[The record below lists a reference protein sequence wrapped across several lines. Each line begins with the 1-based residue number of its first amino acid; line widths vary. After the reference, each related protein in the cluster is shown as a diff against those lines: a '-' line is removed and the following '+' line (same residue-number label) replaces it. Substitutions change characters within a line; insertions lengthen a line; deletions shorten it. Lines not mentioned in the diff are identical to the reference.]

1 AQQLD
6 DAELGGGT
14 DVGTAAQFDGV
25 VAHLHNTDTVPVLLT
40 EHGQG
45 THVQRLVQ
53 APFGAADLDVPG
65 QDGVDLLL
73 DLGQSPPTQCV
84 VGGEVEPQLART
96 VLRTGLSRGRAQSVA
111 QCRVE
116 EVGRR
121 VGAFDRVPTSRVDRC
136 VHRVVQ
142 DDFAGADRASVHE
155 QAGQGLLY
163 VLDVHDPTP
172 LHGQRSG
179 VGELATAL
187 GVEGGAVQDDLD
199 LVTRTGD
206 QDPDP
211 VHDDALDLCLA
222 REVGVAEKLGVS
234 GLLVHLRVEG
244 DVCVTEFLGLGVGLG
259 GLTLTLHE
267 LTESVLVDAQALFG
281 GHLQGQIDGE
291 TIGVVELE
299 GVRSGEDRAPGG
311 AGAFG
316 GTPEQCR
323 ARAQGFGEVLL
334 LVVDHAVDD
343 LGLGPQVGVDVL
355 HRVDAD
361 LGQLVQEGGVGTREQ
376 AQIADGAAQD
386 TAQDVTGLFVTG
398 LDPVT
403 DEHDGAAH
411 VVGDHTE
418 HDVLFVVVTVAGA
431 GQLRGTLE
439 DTTDDVG
446 LVDVV
451 DVLQD
456 RGEPLQ
462 A

>member
-1 AQQLD
+1 
-6 DAELGGGT
+6 
-14 DVGTAAQFDGV
+14 
-25 VAHLHNTDTVPVLLT
+25 
-40 EHGQG
+40 
-45 THVQRLVQ
+45 
-53 APFGAADLDVPG
+53 
-65 QDGVDLLL
+65 
-73 DLGQSPPTQCV
+73 
-84 VGGEVEPQLART
+84 
-96 VLRTGLSRGRAQSVA
+96 
-111 QCRVE
+111 
-116 EVGRR
+116 
-121 VGAFDRVPTSRVDRC
+121 
-136 VHRVVQ
+136 
-142 DDFAGADRASVHE
+142 
-155 QAGQGLLY
+155 
-163 VLDVHDPTP
+163 
-172 LHGQRSG
+172 
-179 VGELATAL
+179 
-187 GVEGGAVQDDLD
+187 
-199 LVTRTGD
+199 RTGD

-343 LGLGPQVGVDVL
+343 LGLVQQVGVDVL

-462 A
+462 AQACVDVLLRQFAEDRIVLAGALTTLVLHEDEVPDLDVSVLVRLGTTIGPVLGPPVVEDLGAGTTGAGNAHVPVVLLLPHALDAFEAHADLVAPDV